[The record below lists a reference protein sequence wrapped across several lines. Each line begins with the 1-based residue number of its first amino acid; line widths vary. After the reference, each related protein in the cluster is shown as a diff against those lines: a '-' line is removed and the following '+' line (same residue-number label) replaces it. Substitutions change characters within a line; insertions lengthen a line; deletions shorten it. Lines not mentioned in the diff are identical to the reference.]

1 MRESGLLV
9 PAAVL
14 VVIAAVL
21 LPSSRGVQPGGQ
33 DAPASREA
41 AAPPKGEQSEAPPG
55 APEETAATLLAR
67 FFALP
72 RRPGEPADALIRRLK
87 AAAALH
93 GYTLDT
99 LVILL
104 PDPIDSHSRW
114 LFDPIQEAIQRAAA
128 ANAYALDRF
137 YVPDWRPGQPTAA
150 RLSRVHESWPGV
162 ILFRQLPGSEN
173 TGHRLLVTFLV
184 FETPTQGV
192 HLEAFREAIRFV
204 NAWSPEKSSTL
215 KILGPTFSG
224 TSPSLRIAL
233 RDAEHQGLLPSR
245 VRVISGSATS
255 PGNEALIEDAVVEPG
270 RVVEYAAT
278 VLSNRDMLQGVLD
291 HLQKLNPVEPGR
303 LALLVEQ
310 NTAYGQSEYRPPG
323 ERSTLE
329 QALQIGFPLHISR
342 IRAAA
347 AGRDRDVPALPL
359 PPPRTQ
365 SLSLKEEGPVIDQ
378 LPMFGDSTSS
388 AYIELL
394 LLNTLE
400 TLRREHI
407 TTVGLLATDTRD
419 KLFLS
424 QMLARHCPN
433 MRVFTIETDLLYA
446 HPDYSTYMRGMI
458 VASSYPLFNPN
469 QLWTQPSIGEHR
481 RFQFAASF
489 STGLFNA
496 FQALLRGDEVTVNDL
511 VEYASPLEAGCAAKC
526 APPLWISVNGNA
538 GLWPLDI
545 DASRGAEYIL
555 RVPVGATRDEGLD
568 PARMRARMRPVPAW
582 ATVTL
587 VALHVG
593 VWLQLIAYVVGCL
606 RPERAIR
613 RYCPPSMARTFVRSA
628 NPRRYLLAAF
638 VALLLLL
645 LSADL
650 LWIWAVVFAGNPMH
664 VAAAVAISGVTVIAV
679 LAAVADIARR
689 RFPPLA
695 SAVVVKAPSAFGI
708 RMFLYRAIYLG
719 LLAAMVVPLLLA
731 LSEVAGGVL
740 HPDDLA
746 RQQHMLFLF
755 NRSVD
760 LANGVSP
767 AVPILLF
774 CGALYLWGFQ
784 HFRTRGVPSRSILSR
799 RLGELDVMRA
809 RPVGLEHTATPAM
822 PAAGPSL
829 DTMASLRLGVLVV
842 VVILQLFWYI
852 GLMGMTGVTTIES
865 AEYTRFFQYGSM
877 LLQALVAVS
886 IAQFLFVWARTR
898 RRLECFVGLD
908 GVSGPL
914 AAAFARLP
922 LNLRRLGVFARVPK
936 LEDLEDAV
944 LAACAVAAPLKLAG
958 IGRADVRALLRQ
970 PELGKDDSLP
980 ADLLAGLNAAFAEEK
995 AADRSR
1001 TFSDTKTW
1009 AHVLAFTG
1017 KARMLAFATTR
1028 LGVEEIDE
1036 PTRSWL
1042 ARVDDLVAMNVA
1054 LIVREMGGRLA
1065 ASMLLTMVMT
1075 LMILASHTW
1084 YPAQPRQ
1091 VLLGFSWA
1099 CIIASVAASVRVF
1112 IQMDRNEVISHITGT
1127 TPNRTTWDLAFVSR
1141 LLLWVVVPLLS
1152 LFAAQFP
1159 DVGRTL
1165 LQWLQ
1170 PIQKALP

>member
-9 PAAVL
+9 PAALL

-21 LPSSRGVQPGGQ
+21 LPSSRGIQPGG
-33 DAPASREA
+33 SEA
-41 AAPPKGEQSEAPPG
+41 AAPGEAPAAPG
-55 APEETAATLLAR
+55 PPESGETASVAPEETSATLLAR
-67 FFALP
+67 FFGLP
-72 RRPGEPADALIRRLK
+72 RQDRESQEALIGRVK
-87 AAAALH
+87 EAAKRH

-137 YVPDWRPGQPTAA
+137 YVPDWRPGQPPGA
-150 RLSRVHESWPGV
+150 RLSRVHEAWPGV
-162 ILFRQLPGSEN
+162 ILFRQLPGSAN
-173 TGHRLLVTFLV
+173 TAHRLLVTFLV

-192 HLEAFREAIRFV
+192 HLEAFREALRFI
-204 NAWSPEKSSTL
+204 NAWSPDKTSPL

-233 RDAEHQGLLPSR
+233 RDADQQGLLPLR

-255 PGNEALIEDAVVEPG
+255 VNNKPIIEDAVGPG
-270 RVVEYAAT
+270 RVEYAAT
-278 VLSNRDMLQGVLD
+278 VLSNRDMLQGVVE
-291 HLQKLNPVEPGR
+291 HLQKLGPVAPRE

-310 NTAYGQSEYRPPG
+310 NTAYGQSEYRPAG
-323 ERSTLE
+323 ERSALE
-329 QALQIGFPLHISR
+329 TALQIGFPLHISR

-347 AGRDRDVPALPL
+347 TGRDRAAADLPL
-359 PPPRTQ
+359 APPKTQ
-365 SLSLKEEGPVIDQ
+365 ALSLKEEGPVIDQ
-378 LPMFGDSTSS
+378 LPMFGESTSS

-419 KLFLS
+419 KLFLA

-489 STGLFNA
+489 TTGLFNA
-496 FQALLRGDEVTVNDL
+496 FQALLRGDGVTVNDL
-511 VEYASPLEAGCAAKC
+511 VEYASPLQAGCPNDC

-538 GLWPLDI
+538 GLWPLDV
-545 DASRGAEYIL
+545 DGNKGLEYIL
-555 RVPVGATRDEGLD
+555 RVPVGEPRHEELE
-568 PARMRARMRPVPAW
+568 RARMRPVPVW

-587 VALHVG
+587 VALHIG
-593 VWLQLIAYVVGCL
+593 VWLQLVAYVVGCL

-645 LSADL
+645 ISADL
-650 LWIWAVVFAGNPMH
+650 LWIWAVVFAGNTRH
-664 VAAAVAISGVTVIAV
+664 VAAAVAIAGVTVLAV
-679 LAAVADIARR
+679 LAAIADIARR
-689 RFPPLA
+689 RLPPLA
-695 SAVVVKAPSAFGI
+695 SAIVVRTPSAFGI

-719 LLAAMVVPLLLA
+719 LLAAMVVQLLLA
-731 LSEVAGGVL
+731 LSEVAAGVL
-740 HPDDLA
+740 QPHDLV

-767 AVPILLF
+767 AVPILLL

-799 RLGELDVMRA
+799 RLGELDVMRS
-809 RPVGLEHTATPAM
+809 RPVALEPAATPAM
-822 PAAGPSL
+822 PATGPSL

-842 VVILQLFWYI
+842 VVVLQLFWYI

-898 RRLECFVGLD
+898 RRLECFAGLA

-914 AAAFARLP
+914 SAAFARLP
-922 LNLRRLGVFARVPK
+922 LNVRRLGVFARVPK

-944 LAACAVAAPLKLAG
+944 AAACAVAAPLKLAG

-970 PELGKDDSLP
+970 PELGRDDSLP

-995 AADRSR
+995 ATDRGR

-1009 AHVLAFTG
+1009 AHVLAFTA
-1017 KARMLAFATTR
+1017 KARMLAFAVTR
-1028 LGVEEIDE
+1028 LGDEAIDK
-1036 PTRSWL
+1036 PTNSWL
-1042 ARVDDLVAMNVA
+1042 ERVDDLVAMNIA
-1054 LIVREMGGRLA
+1054 LIVREMGGRLV
-1065 ASMLLTMVMT
+1065 ASMLLSMVMA

-1099 CIIASVAASVRVF
+1099 CIIAGVAASVRVF
-1112 IQMDRNEVISHITGT
+1112 IQMDRNEVISHIAGT
-1127 TPNRTTWDLAFVSR
+1127 TPNRTTWDLAFLSR